1 MATAGAHY
9 GRPPS
14 PDARRKIM
22 ASRVWFAPGV
32 AVTAEVLLPD
42 KSNMWRNK
50 ISERQKNQPTQECR
64 RKETKERKTRSEM
77 EKAGRKVQKPRRRE
91 QPLVGS
97 AWRAAPNLSQRQSHV
112 SRAKRPASGCQ
123 GKPASLGTMGTG
135 QGREEPPVTLLKE
148 GQRWRSEDILL
159 DLKMMIFLCPHNTC
173 LTSSWSRKRGE
184 EHRYDICRYQHQWSH
199 PYDKN
204 PQNNRTSGQKHN
216 IWALLCC
223 SCCISRARPLAL
235 APFYLQPGTLD
246 SPSRGDQRTDSLAIQ
261 GNEAWETTQA
271 NPTFAPKSWC
281 KTEGESYA
289 QREGTMKA
297 AGAAQLRFSAASGFQ
312 YYASTRK
319 INY

>member
-1 MATAGAHY
+1 MATAGARY

-14 PDARRKIM
+14 PDATKKIM

-32 AVTAEVLLPD
+32 AVIAEVLLPD

-50 ISERQKNQPTQECR
+50 ISERQKKQPTQECR
-64 RKETKERKTRSEM
+64 TKETKERKTRSET
-77 EKAGRKVQKPRRRE
+77 EKAGRKVQKPSRRE

-97 AWRAAPNLSQRQSHV
+97 ARRAAPNLSWRQSHV
-112 SRAKRPASGCQ
+112 SRAKEPASGCQ

-148 GQRWRSEDILL
+148 RQRCRSEDILL
-159 DLKMMIFLCPHNTC
+159 DLKKMIFLCPHNTC

-184 EHRYDICRYQHQWSH
+184 EHHYDICRYQHQWSH

-204 PQNNRTSGQKHN
+204 PQNNCTSGQKHS
-216 IWALLCC
+216 IWALLCY
-223 SCCISRARPLAL
+223 SCCISRACPLAL
-235 APFYLQPGTLD
+235 APFLQPGTLD

-261 GNEAWETTQA
+261 GNEAWETTQE

-281 KTEGESYA
+281 KTEGEGYA
-289 QREGTMKA
+289 QREGIMKA
-297 AGAAQLRFSAASGFQ
+297 AGTAQLCFSAASEGQVF
-312 YYASTRK
+312 STK
-319 INY
+319 QAPEK